1 MKHIKTIKEILNS
14 LHDDWMDD
22 DDKQMFYAEMIV
34 MFGVRL
40 NNDIDE
46 GIQKVV
52 PVEKQK
58 ELAINMIKSMKIR

>member
-1 MKHIKTIKEILNS
+1 MKHIKTIKEILDS